1 MFLQVM
7 DQFLPQSQC
16 FLANVIL
23 EIPWPY
29 IPNLDLRILLS
40 LFIKLSNQPNMRKVF
55 KKYYLFLKFL
65 FNYNYLQ
72 GGKIRPLLL
81 EAQKFAWY
89 QIDGETYENILSWF
103 VSKYDPMTVL
113 QLSNE
118 DWCGTDSAV
127 LE

>member
-1 MFLQVM
+1 
-7 DQFLPQSQC
+7 
-16 FLANVIL
+16 
-23 EIPWPY
+23 
-29 IPNLDLRILLS
+29 
-40 LFIKLSNQPNMRKVF
+40 
-55 KKYYLFLKFL
+55 
-65 FNYNYLQ
+65 
-72 GGKIRPLLL
+72 LL
-81 EAQKFAWY
+81 EAQKFAWH